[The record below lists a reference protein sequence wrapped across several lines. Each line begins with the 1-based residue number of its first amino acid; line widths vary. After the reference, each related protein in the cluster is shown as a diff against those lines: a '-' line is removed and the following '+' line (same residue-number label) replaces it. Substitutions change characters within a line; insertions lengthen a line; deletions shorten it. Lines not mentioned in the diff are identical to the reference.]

1 MIILL
6 PSSSTDTD
14 RSERFL
20 NGELFSPLT
29 QELVTSQK
37 MGTRI
42 AYNPVGLRPG
52 TRPPRRHSSVAYR
65 DTSRVSSHFSSLSK
79 SGVVSYFQGIC
90 QTDNLRDEVP
100 RRRQGSVTWDLTTQ
114 VFFGNVSSILH
125 VG

>member
-1 MIILL
+1 M
-6 PSSSTDTD
+6 
-14 RSERFL
+14 
-20 NGELFSPLT
+20 
-29 QELVTSQK
+29 LVTSQK

>member
-14 RSERFL
+14 SSERLL
-20 NGELFSPLT
+20 NGEQFSPLT
-29 QELVTSQK
+29 QEFVTSQK

-65 DTSRVSSHFSSLSK
+65 DTSRVSSHFYCFSK
-79 SGVVSYFQGIC
+79 SGV
-90 QTDNLRDEVP
+90 
-100 RRRQGSVTWDLTTQ
+100 
-114 VFFGNVSSILH
+114 
-125 VG
+125 